1 MSKSYEA
8 LIHAQV
14 ELYGRI
20 SRAVENLRKIGAA
33 NITTGAVETRLQLL
47 DSNWAKF
54 EAAHDELCTSH
65 WKEIESHAYIKD
77 GTFAE
82 AEESYITQ
90 RTAFLDY
97 LNEAKKTDT
106 ERDIAT
112 QAVARRQLPRIQ
124 LPEFTDAILGDVER
138 LHYLKRCLKGEAEQ
152 MVRNIPMTSENY
164 QRVWDL
170 LEEHFANKRL
180 LVRACFA
187 SLTSMPKMKTESFP
201 DLRKLFHTMLQ
212 TVGTLEG
219 IERPIADSDLFVHL
233 ITELLDPRSRREWET
248 SISGTSDPPTYE
260 ELKTF
265 LEGRLRTLEALHPVP
280 GNFERFQ
287 QKSTSTTTLRGQRQ
301 SYIGKA
307 FPTSPEKRSSRCV
320 LCSGPHYILSCPE
333 FAKKG
338 PKARRDYAS
347 FRQLCF
353 NCFGQ
358 HRLATCPFTRSCTIC
373 GQRHHSTIHEACVS
387 SPDSGAGGQRIT
399 AGAKPTTTIPT
410 TLTSAQPSTTV
421 ASTQPREASVLHL
434 HNDLSLHVTILLAT
448 ARIYVKN
455 RYGQEILVRALIDP
469 GSEVSIISES
479 LAQKLRLPRQ
489 PATTAIFGIGGTKSG
504 QAHGCISLDITS
516 STRSAYKLKVS
527 VFVLPRVSLNSERS
541 VHLSN
546 HWPHLQGLELA
557 DPNFQD
563 SDPVEIILGAAV
575 HALIIEDG
583 LRKGNPN
590 SPVAQKTSLGWI
602 LSGIATGS
610 TLDSLAIV
618 HLCNTKHDLAK
629 LVMRFWQQEK
639 VEGGAIPQTPD
650 DIWCEKHF
658 IKYHKRLDS
667 GRYMVSLPI
676 REQNSNFL
684 GSRQLSLRMLERMER
699 NFQRKPELRRAV
711 YSVPTKRQVLSETA
725 RLFDPLGWLGPV
737 IVRAKIL
744 LQSFWLQKI
753 DWDQPLSI
761 KDQETW
767 KIFHKELREIEEI
780 SLPRWIY
787 TFSTDCTIEFHGFSD
802 ASKKAYAAVVYIRVT
817 TIENNDFKSR
827 IALLQ
832 AKTKVA
838 PLKTISLPRLELNAA
853 ALLVKLINNIKHG
866 ARFQIA
872 NIHLWTDS
880 TIALAW
886 IQGHPSRWTTFVAN
900 RVTEIQETLPEAQWR
915 HVPGEENPADCA
927 SRGLS
932 AVAFKNHPLWWQGP
946 TWLQHTDHLL
956 LRLVGNSSFQTKEE
970 IRPAK
975 AHLGPQ
981 TPEENPILLRFSNL
995 QRFLRVCALCRRW
1008 LLKNSGKR
1016 NEPILPNE
1024 IEEIQNYWITTIQ
1037 AIWFSEEI
1045 NNLIKNKPLSYQN
1058 PLIKFTPVLDE
1069 KKLLRVGGRLQHAAI
1084 SFDSRNPILL
1094 PRNSHFTK
1102 LIVDTCHRRTLHGG
1116 VQLTLAAIRQQYW
1129 IIGAQTLV
1137 KKPHS

>member
-33 NITTGAVETRLQLL
+33 NIITGAVETRLQLL

-65 WKEIESHAYIKD
+65 WKEIESHANIKD

-97 LNEAKKTDT
+97 LNEAKRTDT

-112 QAVARRQLPRIQ
+112 EAVARRQLPRIQ
-124 LPEFTDAILGDVER
+124 LPEFTGKFEEWPAFKDLFQSIISKDAILGDVEK
-138 LHYLKRCLKGEAEQ
+138 LHYLKGCLKGEAEQ

-164 QRVWDL
+164 QRVWDF

-187 SLTSMPKMKTESFP
+187 SLTSMPKMKAEFLP
-201 DLRKLFHTMLQ
+201 DLRKLFHMMLQ

-219 IERPIADSDLFVHL
+219 IERPIADSDLFVHF

-248 SISGTSDPPTYE
+248 LISCTSDPPTYE

-287 QKSTSTTTLRGQRQ
+287 QKSTSTTTSRGQRQ

-307 FPTSPEKRSSRCV
+307 SPTSPEKRSSRCV
-320 LCSGPHYILSCPE
+320 LCSGPQYILSCPE

-358 HRLATCPFTRSCTIC
+358 HRLATCPSTRSCAIC
-373 GQRHHSTIHEACVS
+373 GQRHHNTIHEACVS
-387 SPDSGAGGQRIT
+387 SPDSGAGGQRTT
-399 AGAKPTTTIPT
+399 AGAKPTTTISTTPT
-410 TLTSAQPSTTV
+410 STQPSTTV

-434 HNDLSLHVTILLAT
+434 RNDLSLHVTILLAT

-504 QAHGCISLDITS
+504 QAHGCITLDITS

-541 VHLSN
+541 VQLSN
-546 HWPHLQGLELA
+546 HWPRLQGLELA

-575 HALIIEDG
+575 HAFIIEDG
-583 LRKGNPN
+583 LRKGNRN
-590 SPVAQKTSLGWI
+590 SPVAQKTALGWI

-629 LVMRFWQQEK
+629 LVMRFWQQEE
-639 VEGGAIPQTPD
+639 VEGGAIPQTLD

-667 GRYMVSLPI
+667 GRYMASLPI

-699 NFQRKPELRRAV
+699 NFQRKPELRVLYTRFMTEYIKLGHMSIVPPADLSNKAICYLPHHAIFKTTENNSAIRV
-711 YSVPTKRQVLSETA
+711 VFNGSAQLPTGESLNDKLLCGPNLLAPLGDILNNWRCYKIALTTDIETMYRQILITESDRDYQRILWRSWPSDPICEFQLNTITYGLISAPFLAIRTLRQLAEDERVNYPCGAEILEKETYMDDILTGADTLSDAKEKLYQLIKICSAGGFVLKKWAASLPELLKTIPSVQGQGEPLEWHPAEGHSILGLHWHPVTDSFTFKVNPTADLVPTKREILSETT

-753 DWDQPLSI
+753 DWDQPLLI

-767 KIFHKELREIEEI
+767 KIFRKELREIEEI

-787 TFSTDCTIEFHGFSD
+787 TFSTDCIIELHGFSD
-802 ASKKAYAAVVYIRVT
+802 ASEKAYAAVVYIRVT

-838 PLKTISLPRLELNAA
+838 PVAPQG
-853 ALLVKLINNIKHG
+853 NN
-866 ARFQIA
+866 
-872 NIHLWTDS
+872 
-880 TIALAW
+880 
-886 IQGHPSRWTTFVAN
+886 
-900 RVTEIQETLPEAQWR
+900 
-915 HVPGEENPADCA
+915 
-927 SRGLS
+927 
-932 AVAFKNHPLWWQGP
+932 
-946 TWLQHTDHLL
+946 
-956 LRLVGNSSFQTKEE
+956 
-970 IRPAK
+970 
-975 AHLGPQ
+975 
-981 TPEENPILLRFSNL
+981 
-995 QRFLRVCALCRRW
+995 
-1008 LLKNSGKR
+1008 
-1016 NEPILPNE
+1016 
-1024 IEEIQNYWITTIQ
+1024 Y
-1037 AIWFSEEI
+1037 
-1045 NNLIKNKPLSYQN
+1045 NNGSKY
-1058 PLIKFTPVLDE
+1058 
-1069 KKLLRVGGRLQHAAI
+1069 G
-1084 SFDSRNPILL
+1084 
-1094 PRNSHFTK
+1094 
-1102 LIVDTCHRRTLHGG
+1102 
-1116 VQLTLAAIRQQYW
+1116 
-1129 IIGAQTLV
+1129 
-1137 KKPHS
+1137 